1 MDIICK
7 PSYDVVFWRHTPNED
22 WAQASL
28 SDVIEAYEDEPYCDF
43 IYWTA
48 VHPESDE
55 TKDLYHLWT
64 CSECGVVSVSLDK
77 EHDFEFCPH
86 CGRAILFTEFET
98 EVGKADEQ

>member
-1 MDIICK
+1 MDIIAK
-7 PSYDVVFWRHTPNED
+7 EKYDVVFWRNTPDEA
-22 WAQASL
+22 WEQAPL
-28 SDVIEAYEDEPYCDF
+28 SYLIEAYENEPYCDF

-64 CSECGVVSVSLDK
+64 CSECGAVTASLDK

-98 EVGKADEQ
+98 KAGETEQ